1 MKDIRI
7 GIDVGGTFTD
17 FVLVSGES
25 NLRITH
31 KEASTPQDPSLAVES
46 GLRELF
52 SDQTLSPSGI
62 SVVVHGT
69 TLGLNAI
76 LQKKGSET
84 ALVVSNGNKDVLELA
99 RGRMPSPYNF
109 LLPRDEPL
117 IPRDRVLEVGARSSA
132 TGAVISRP
140 DKIELDSLAEQIQ
153 ALGVRSVAVTLIN
166 SYLDAQL
173 EDEVSNE
180 LAKRLPTITITPSTR
195 VWPEIREYERAMLA
209 VMNAYIH
216 PLLDAYYDSLARRLK
231 ALGLEASL
239 YITASNGGTL
249 SVESARERPVDTL
262 LSGPASGVVATC
274 ALGSDDHHDELVA
287 IDMGG
292 TSCDMSITRNGQPVL
307 TTSAKAGGY
316 PLISPTVDVSAI
328 GAGGGSILWLD
339 NQNILKVGPH
349 SAGAEPGPASY
360 GRGGVQPTITGC
372 FLAMGLI
379 DPQAFLGGRMQ
390 LDRSA
395 AVEALDTLSE
405 GLGFKGSDSALK
417 VADSALRVAIAMMS
431 SELYKE
437 LAQRG
442 VDPRGRYLMA
452 YGGAGP
458 TLAAPLAHEAKLGGV
473 LVPMSPGTLC
483 AYGAITSQVRRD
495 FIRSVRTR
503 VPEGLMEV
511 DSVETAIREM
521 RAEAETWASAQGD
534 ELTDAVVWVAADMR
548 YVGQAYELEI
558 ELSQLGSE
566 RRAEH
571 LSALFHAAH
580 TQAYGFPD
588 NESSVEIMNIR
599 LSVVRQLPTLPVH
612 VVETAADKLEPV
624 GKRPVFW
631 NDERVEAAVFSRAD
645 MRAGHTIM
653 GPAIVEQQ
661 DTTTWLSPQWSGQV
675 LKSGSLRLQPA
686 PQDKDG

>member
-1 MKDIRI
+1 MDVRL

-17 FVLVSGES
+17 FVLVSPAT
-25 NLRITH
+25 NLRTTH
-31 KEASTPQDPSLAVES
+31 KEASTPQDPSLAVER
-46 GLRELF
+46 GLFEIF
-52 SDQTLSPSGI
+52 SEGLVSPSDI

-76 LQKKGSET
+76 LQKKGCET
-84 ALVVSNGNKDVLELA
+84 ALVVSKGNKDVLELA

-132 TGAVISRP
+132 TGAIITRP
-140 DKIELDSLAEQIQ
+140 DSVELDRLAEEIR
-153 ALGVRSVAVTLIN
+153 ALGVRSVAVALIN
-166 SYLDAQL
+166 AYVDPALEHEVADAL
-173 EDEVSNE
+173 ER
-180 LAKRLPTITITPSTR
+180 RLSPIMITPSTR

-216 PLLDAYYDSLARRLK
+216 PLLDEYYVSLANRLTK
-231 ALGLEASL
+231 LGLDASL

-249 SVESARERPVDTL
+249 SVESARQRPVDTL

-274 ALGSDDHHDELVA
+274 ALGADDKRDELVA

-292 TSCDMSITRNGQPVL
+292 TSCDMSITRAGQPVL

-339 NQNILKVGPH
+339 NQKILKVGPH
-349 SAGAEPGPASY
+349 SAGADPGPASY
-360 GRGGVQPTITGC
+360 GRGGLHPTITDC
-372 FLAMGLI
+372 FVAIGLI
-379 DPQAFLGGRMQ
+379 DPEAFLGGRMR
-390 LDRSA
+390 LDREA
-395 AVEALDTLSE
+395 AINALDTLAA
-405 GLGFKGSDSALK
+405 GLGFGGSSSALK

-431 SELYKE
+431 AELYKE

-458 TLAAPLAHEAKLGGV
+458 TLAAALAQEAKLGGV

-503 VPEGLMEV
+503 LPHGRMKMT
-511 DSVETAIREM
+511 SVEEAIQDMEK
-521 RAEAETWASAQGD
+521 EAQAWASAQGD
-534 ELTDAVVWVAADMR
+534 GLADPVVWVAADMR
-548 YVGQAYELEI
+548 YVGQAYELEVV
-558 ELSQLGSE
+558 LSRLSSE
-566 RRAEH
+566 RGSLEV
-571 LSALFHAAH
+571 STLFHEAH
-580 TQAYGFPD
+580 AKAYGFPD
-588 NESSVEIMNIR
+588 NESDIEIMNVR
-599 LSVVRQLPTLPVH
+599 LSVVRPLPALPVH
-612 VVETAADKLEPV
+612 TLENAEDEIIPV
-624 GKRPVFW
+624 GRRSVFW
-631 NDERVEAAVFSRAD
+631 NLQRVDAVVFSRSD
-645 MRAGHTIM
+645 MKAGHMIT

-661 DTTTWLSPQWSGQV
+661 DTTTWLSPGWNGRVLASGT
-675 LKSGSLRLQPA
+675 LELQ
-686 PQDKDG
+686 QEQ

>member
-1 MKDIRI
+1 MMDVRL

-17 FVLVSGES
+17 FVLVSPAT

-31 KEASTPQDPSLAVES
+31 KEASTPQDPSLAVER
-46 GLRELF
+46 GLTEIF
-52 SDQTLSPSGI
+52 SEGLVSPSDV

-76 LQKKGSET
+76 LQKKGCET
-84 ALVVSNGNKDVLELA
+84 ALVVSKGNKDVLELA

-132 TGAVISRP
+132 TGAMITRP
-140 DKIELDSLAEQIQ
+140 DSVELDRLAEEIR
-153 ALGVRSVAVTLIN
+153 ALGVRSVAVALIN
-166 SYLDAQL
+166 AYVDPALEHEVADAL
-173 EDEVSNE
+173 ER
-180 LAKRLPTITITPSTR
+180 RLSPIMITPSTR

-216 PLLDAYYDSLARRLK
+216 PLLDKYYVSLANRLIK
-231 ALGLEASL
+231 LGLDASL

-249 SVESARERPVDTL
+249 SVESARQRPVDTL

-274 ALGSDDHHDELVA
+274 ALGADDKRDELVA

-292 TSCDMSITRNGQPVL
+292 TSCDMSITRAGRPVL

-339 NQNILKVGPH
+339 NQKILKVGPH
-349 SAGAEPGPASY
+349 SAGADPGPASY
-360 GRGGVQPTITGC
+360 GRGGLHPTITDC
-372 FLAMGLI
+372 FVAMGLI
-379 DPQAFLGGRMQ
+379 DPEAFLGGRMR
-390 LDRSA
+390 LDRVA
-395 AVEALDTLSE
+395 AINALDTLAV
-405 GLGFKGSDSALK
+405 GLGFGGSSSALK
-417 VADSALRVAIAMMS
+417 VADAALRVAIAMMS

-458 TLAAPLAHEAKLGGV
+458 TLAAALAQEAKLGGV
-473 LVPMSPGTLC
+473 LVPLSPGTLC

-503 VPEGLMEV
+503 LPHGRMKIT
-511 DSVETAIREM
+511 SVEEAIQDMEKEA
-521 RAEAETWASAQGD
+521 RAWASAQGD
-534 ELTDAVVWVAADMR
+534 GLADPEVWVAADMR
-548 YVGQAYELEI
+548 YVGQAYELEVV
-558 ELSQLGSE
+558 LSRLSSE
-566 RRAEH
+566 RGSLEV
-571 LSALFHAAH
+571 STLFHEAH
-580 TQAYGFPD
+580 KKAYGFPD
-588 NESSVEIMNIR
+588 NESDIEIMNVR
-599 LSVVRQLPTLPVH
+599 LSVVRPLPALPVH
-612 VVETAADKLEPV
+612 TLESAEDEIMPV
-624 GKRPVFW
+624 GRRSVFW
-631 NDERVEAAVFSRAD
+631 DQQRFDAMVFSRSD
-645 MRAGHTIM
+645 MKAGHMIT

-661 DTTTWLSPQWSGQV
+661 DTTTWLSPGWSGKV
-675 LKSGSLRLQPA
+675 LASGNLELQKE
-686 PQDKDG
+686 Q

>member
-1 MKDIRI
+1 MKDIRL

-17 FVLVSGES
+17 FVLVSPAS
-25 NLRITH
+25 DLRITH
-31 KEASTPQDPSLAVES
+31 KEASTPRDPSLAVES
-46 GLRELF
+46 GLLELF
-52 SDQTLSPSGI
+52 SSGRASPSEI
-62 SVVVHGT
+62 SIVVHGT
-69 TLGLNAI
+69 TIGLNAI

-84 ALVVSNGNKDVLELA
+84 ALIVSNGNKDVLELA

-117 IPRDRVLEVGARSSA
+117 IPRDRVLEVRARSSA
-132 TGAVISRP
+132 TGTVINRP
-140 DKIELDSLAEQIQ
+140 DNNQLDRLAEQIRS
-153 ALGVRSVAVTLIN
+153 LGVRSVAVALIN
-166 SYLDAQL
+166 AYLNPEL
-173 EDEVSNE
+173 EYQVSE
-180 LAKRLPTITITPSTR
+180 GLEKRLPGITITPSTR

-216 PLLDAYYDSLARRLK
+216 PLLDEYFVSLEKRLRN
-231 ALGLEASL
+231 LGLDASL

-274 ALGSDDHHDELVA
+274 ALGSDDDRDELVA

-292 TSCDMSITRNGQPVL
+292 TSCDMSITRGGQPVL

-349 SAGAEPGPASY
+349 SAGADPGPASY
-360 GRGGVQPTITGC
+360 GRGGLQPTITDC
-372 FLAMGLI
+372 FVAMGLI
-379 DPQAFLGGRMQ
+379 DPQAFLGGRMR

-395 AVEALDTLSE
+395 AVEALDTLSV
-405 GLGFKGSDSALK
+405 GLRFTGSDSALK

-458 TLAAPLAHEAKLGGV
+458 TLAAALAEEAKLGGV

-503 VPEGLMEV
+503 VPEGSVSVDPVERSIEEMEK
-511 DSVETAIREM
+511 
-521 RAEAETWASAQGD
+521 EAQAWAKAQGD
-534 ELTDAVVWVAADMR
+534 GLTDAKVWVSADMR

-558 ELSQLGSE
+558 GLSRLSSE
-566 RRAEH
+566 RNTQT
-571 LSALFHAAH
+571 LTTLFHEAH
-580 TQAYGFPD
+580 TKVYGFPD
-588 NESSVEIMNIR
+588 NDSGIEIMNVR
-599 LSVVRQLPTLPVH
+599 LSIVRPLPALPVH
-612 VVETAADKLEPV
+612 TVEDAEHEISPLGERT
-624 GKRPVFW
+624 VFW
-631 NDERVEAAVFSRAD
+631 NDERFEANVFARSD
-645 MRAGHTIM
+645 MKAGHRIT

-661 DTTTWLSPQWSGQV
+661 DTTTWLSPGWNGQV
-675 LKSGSLRLQPA
+675 LKSGNLQL
-686 PQDKDG
+686 QRTR

>member
-1 MKDIRI
+1 MDVRL

-17 FVLVSGES
+17 FVLVSPAT
-25 NLRITH
+25 NLRTTH
-31 KEASTPQDPSLAVES
+31 KEASTPQDPSLAVER
-46 GLRELF
+46 GLFEIF
-52 SDQTLSPSGI
+52 SEGLVSPSDI

-76 LQKKGSET
+76 LQKKGCET
-84 ALVVSNGNKDVLELA
+84 ALVVSKGNKDVLELA

-132 TGAVISRP
+132 TGAIITRP
-140 DKIELDSLAEQIQ
+140 DSVELDRLAEEIR
-153 ALGVRSVAVTLIN
+153 ALGVRSVAVALIN
-166 SYLDAQL
+166 AYVDPALEHEVADAL
-173 EDEVSNE
+173 ER
-180 LAKRLPTITITPSTR
+180 RLSPIMITPSTR

-216 PLLDAYYDSLARRLK
+216 PLLDKYYVSLANRLTK
-231 ALGLEASL
+231 LGLDASL

-249 SVESARERPVDTL
+249 SVESARQRPVDTL

-274 ALGSDDHHDELVA
+274 ALGADDKRDELVA

-292 TSCDMSITRNGQPVL
+292 TSCDMSITRAGQPVL

-339 NQNILKVGPH
+339 NQKILKVGPH
-349 SAGAEPGPASY
+349 SAGADPGPASY
-360 GRGGVQPTITGC
+360 GRGGLHPTITDC
-372 FLAMGLI
+372 FVAIGLI
-379 DPQAFLGGRMQ
+379 DPEAFLGGRMR
-390 LDRSA
+390 LDREA
-395 AVEALDTLSE
+395 AINALDTLAA
-405 GLGFKGSDSALK
+405 GLGFGGSSSALK

-431 SELYKE
+431 AELYKE

-458 TLAAPLAHEAKLGGV
+458 TLAAALAQEAKLGGV

-503 VPEGLMEV
+503 LPHGRMKMT
-511 DSVETAIREM
+511 SVEEAIQDMEK
-521 RAEAETWASAQGD
+521 EAQAWASAQGD
-534 ELTDAVVWVAADMR
+534 GLADPVVWVAADMR
-548 YVGQAYELEI
+548 YVGQAYELEVV
-558 ELSQLGSE
+558 LSRLSSE
-566 RRAEH
+566 RGSLEV
-571 LSALFHAAH
+571 STLFHEAH
-580 TQAYGFPD
+580 AKAYGFPD
-588 NESSVEIMNIR
+588 NESDIEIMNVR
-599 LSVVRQLPTLPVH
+599 LSVVRPLPALPVH
-612 VVETAADKLEPV
+612 TLENAEDEIIPV
-624 GKRPVFW
+624 GRRSVFW
-631 NDERVEAAVFSRAD
+631 NLQRVDAVVFSRSD
-645 MRAGHTIM
+645 MKAGHMIT

-661 DTTTWLSPQWSGQV
+661 DTTTWLSPGWNGRVLASGT
-675 LKSGSLRLQPA
+675 LELQ
-686 PQDKDG
+686 QEQ

>member
-1 MKDIRI
+1 MDVRL

-17 FVLVSGES
+17 FVLVSPAT
-25 NLRITH
+25 NLRTTH
-31 KEASTPQDPSLAVES
+31 KEASTPQDPSLAVER
-46 GLRELF
+46 GLFEIF
-52 SDQTLSPSGI
+52 SEGLVSPSDI

-76 LQKKGSET
+76 LQKKGCET
-84 ALVVSNGNKDVLELA
+84 ALIVSKGNKDVLELA

-132 TGAVISRP
+132 TGAIITRP
-140 DKIELDSLAEQIQ
+140 DSVELDRLAEEIR
-153 ALGVRSVAVTLIN
+153 ALGVRSVAVALIN
-166 SYLDAQL
+166 AYVDPALEHEVADAL
-173 EDEVSNE
+173 ER
-180 LAKRLPTITITPSTR
+180 RLSPIMITPSTR

-216 PLLDAYYDSLARRLK
+216 PLLDEYYVSLANRLTK
-231 ALGLEASL
+231 LGLDASL

-249 SVESARERPVDTL
+249 SVESARQRPVDTL

-274 ALGSDDHHDELVA
+274 ALGADDKRDELVA

-292 TSCDMSITRNGQPVL
+292 TSCDMSITRAGQPVL

-339 NQNILKVGPH
+339 NQKILKVGPH
-349 SAGAEPGPASY
+349 SAGADPGPASY
-360 GRGGVQPTITGC
+360 GRGGLHPTITDC
-372 FLAMGLI
+372 FVAIGLI
-379 DPQAFLGGRMQ
+379 DPEAFLGGRMR
-390 LDRSA
+390 LDREA
-395 AVEALDTLSE
+395 AINALDTLAA
-405 GLGFKGSDSALK
+405 GLGFGGSSSALK

-431 SELYKE
+431 AELYKE

-458 TLAAPLAHEAKLGGV
+458 TLAAALAQEAKLGGV

-503 VPEGLMEV
+503 LPHGRMKMT
-511 DSVETAIREM
+511 SVEEAIQDMEK
-521 RAEAETWASAQGD
+521 EAQAWASAQGD
-534 ELTDAVVWVAADMR
+534 GLADPVVWVAADMR
-548 YVGQAYELEI
+548 YVGQAYELEVV
-558 ELSQLGSE
+558 LSRLSSE
-566 RRAEH
+566 RGSLEV
-571 LSALFHAAH
+571 STLFHEAH
-580 TQAYGFPD
+580 AKAYGFPD
-588 NESSVEIMNIR
+588 NESDIEIMNVR
-599 LSVVRQLPTLPVH
+599 LSVVRPLPALPVH
-612 VVETAADKLEPV
+612 TLENAEDEIIPV
-624 GKRPVFW
+624 GRRSVFW
-631 NDERVEAAVFSRAD
+631 NLQRVDAVVFSRSD
-645 MRAGHTIM
+645 MKAGHMIT

-661 DTTTWLSPQWSGQV
+661 DTTTWLSPGWNGRVLASGT
-675 LKSGSLRLQPA
+675 LELQ
-686 PQDKDG
+686 QEQ